1 MPELYIIVRAGAA
14 LRACARADRALVAHQ
29 VFAQRRERLGVCD
42 RYRVSGG
49 SGLLNQRRIAGIE
62 RNTLDDC
69 SARQDPQVL
78 S

>member
-29 VFAQRRERLGVCD
+29 VFAQRRERLGGAD
-42 RYRVSGG
+42 RYTWVG